1 MFFFP
6 LCKVFLILLKLRLK
20 IVKATFV
27 NSLQECF
34 CAYIHHIVVY
44 NKLNLICQYI
54 QITIN
59 RCSTSC
65 LTIIRVITIS
75 SDITI
80 LTLELNPTSLRSFI
94 LIP

>member
-1 MFFFP
+1 MTIFFFP

-27 NSLQECF
+27 NSLLECF

-44 NKLNLICQYI
+44 YKLNLICQYI

-65 LTIIRVITIS
+65 LAIIWIITIS
-75 SDITI
+75 GNIAI
-80 LTLELNPTSLRSFI
+80 FTLEFNLTFFWTF
-94 LIP
+94 